1 MEELRMNVRTVNFF
15 SEGTKMEGDL
25 FLPSDYKAG
34 ERRPAIVLCHGF
46 TGIRSLILGDY
57 AKVFCAA
64 GFVVLTF
71 DYRGYGGSE
80 GTRRR
85 LIPLEQID
93 DIRNAISFVETL
105 PEVDP
110 NRIGLWGTSFGGANA
125 PYAAGVDTR
134 IKAAVGQVGFGDG
147 ERFLLDT
154 RRFGEREELLQAVAE
169 DRCRRAV
176 EGVGKRLNP
185 FDALNSAQTYGF
197 VRETLKDVAPSQI
210 DISWETIEKTLEY
223 KPIEVI
229 DRIAPRALLL
239 IGARDDDL
247 CRIEGY
253 EKLYERAREPKKL
266 VVLPITHYEIY
277 GGKWLDESSRVAC
290 EWFERFLK

>member
-1 MEELRMNVRTVNFF
+1 MNTRTVNFF
-15 SEGTKMEGDL
+15 SEATKMEGDL
-25 FLPSDYKAG
+25 FLPADYKAG

-46 TGIRSLILGDY
+46 TGVRSLILGDY

-80 GTRRR
+80 GIRRR

-169 DRCRRAV
+169 DRRRRAV
-176 EGVGKRLNP
+176 EGVGKRLGP
-185 FDALNSAQTYGF
+185 FDALNSAQTYAF
-197 VRETLKDVAPSQI
+197 VRETLKNVAPSQI

-277 GGKWLDESSRVAC
+277 GGKWLNESSRLAC

>member
-1 MEELRMNVRTVNFF
+1 MNQRTVSFF

-25 FLPSDYKAG
+25 FLPSDLKSG
-34 ERRPAIVLCHGF
+34 ERRPIVVLCHGF
-46 TGIRSLILGDY
+46 TGVRSMILGDY
-57 AKVFCAA
+57 AKVFASA
-64 GFVVLTF
+64 GFIALTF

-80 GTRRR
+80 GPRRR

-93 DIRNAISFVETL
+93 DIRNAISFAETL
-105 PEVDP
+105 PEADP
-110 NRIGLWGTSFGGANA
+110 ARIGLWGTSFGGANA
-125 PYAAGVDTR
+125 PYAAALDTR
-134 IKAAVGQVGFGDG
+134 IKAVVGQVGFGDG
-147 ERFLLDT
+147 ERLLLDT
-154 RRFGEREELLQAVAE
+154 RLFGEREELLRKVAE
-169 DRCRRAV
+169 DRRRRAA
-176 EGVGKRLNP
+176 EGPGARLDP
-185 FDALNSAQTYGF
+185 LDALNSAQTRGF
-197 VRETLKDVAPSQI
+197 MGAALKDIAPSKI

-247 CRIEGY
+247 CKIEGY

-277 GGKWLDESSRVAC
+277 AGKWLEESSRLAC

>member
-1 MEELRMNVRTVNFF
+1 MSLRTVNFF

-34 ERRPAIVLCHGF
+34 ERRPGIVLCHGF
-46 TGIRSLILGDY
+46 TGVRTMILGDY
-57 AKVFCAA
+57 AKAFAEA
-64 GFVVLTF
+64 GFVAMTF

-93 DIRNAISFVETL
+93 DIRNAISYFETL

-110 NRIGLWGTSFGGANA
+110 DRIGLWGTSFGGANA
-125 PYAAGVDTR
+125 PYTAAVDNR
-134 IKAAVGQVGFGDG
+134 IRAVVGQVGFGDG

-154 RRFGEREELLQAVAE
+154 RRFGERDHLLKKVAE
-169 DRCRRAV
+169 DRRRRAT
-176 EGVGKRLNP
+176 EGVGDRLSP
-185 FDALNSAQTYGF
+185 LDALNSPQTNAFLGDA
-197 VRETLKDVAPSQI
+197 LKDVKPAQI

-223 KPIEVI
+223 KPIEIV

-247 CRIEGY
+247 CKIEGY
-253 EKLYERAREPKKL
+253 EKMYERAREPKKF

-277 GGKWLDESSRVAC
+277 AGKWLAESSRLAV

>member
-1 MEELRMNVRTVNFF
+1 MDPRTVKFF

-25 FLPSDYKAG
+25 FLPSDLKPG
-34 ERRPAIVLCHGF
+34 ERRPAVVVCHGF
-46 TGIRSLILGDY
+46 TGVRSMILGDY
-57 AKVFCAA
+57 ARVFAAA
-64 GFVVLTF
+64 GFVSLTF

-85 LIPLEQID
+85 LIPLEQVD

-110 NRIGLWGTSFGGANA
+110 ERIGLWGTSFGGANA
-125 PYAAGVDTR
+125 PYTAAVDNR
-134 IKAAVGQVGFGDG
+134 IKAVVGQVGFGDG

-154 RRFGEREELLQAVAE
+154 RRFGDRSELLRKVAE
-169 DRCRRAV
+169 DRRRRAV
-176 EGVGKRLNP
+176 EGKGERIDPL
-185 FDALNSAQTYGF
+185 DALNSPQTWAFLGDS
-197 VRETLKDVAPSQI
+197 LKDVPKSKI
-210 DISWETIEKTLEY
+210 DISWETVEKTLEY

-247 CRIEGY
+247 CKIEGY

-277 GGKWLDESSRVAC
+277 SGRWLEESSRIAC

>member
-1 MEELRMNVRTVNFF
+1 METRTVHFF
-15 SEGTKMEGDL
+15 SEGAKMEGDL
-25 FLPSDYKAG
+25 FVPSDFKGG
-34 ERRPAIVLCHGF
+34 ERRPGVVLCHGF

-57 AKVFCAA
+57 AKVFAEH
-64 GFVVLTF
+64 GFVALTF

-93 DIRNAISFVETL
+93 DIRNAISYFETL

-110 NRIGLWGTSFGGANA
+110 ERIGLWGTSFGGANA
-125 PYAAGVDTR
+125 PYAAAVDNR
-134 IKAAVGQVGFGDG
+134 IKAVVGQVGFGDG

-154 RRFGEREELLQAVAE
+154 RRFGERQELLRKVAD
-169 DRCRRAV
+169 DRRRRAV
-176 EGVGKRLNP
+176 EGAGERLSP
-185 FDALNSAQTYGF
+185 TDALNSAQTNAFLGPS
-197 VRETLKDVAPSQI
+197 LKNVEPSRV

-223 KPIEVI
+223 KPVEIV

-247 CRIEGY
+247 CKIEGY
-253 EKLYERAREPKKL
+253 EKMYERAREPKKL

-277 GGKWLDESSRVAC
+277 SGKGFEESSRLEC
-290 EWFERFLK
+290 EWFDRFLK

>member
-1 MEELRMNVRTVNFF
+1 MEELRMNTRTVNFF
-15 SEGTKMEGDL
+15 SEATKMEGDL
-25 FLPSDYKAG
+25 FLPADYKAG

-46 TGIRSLILGDY
+46 TGVRSLILGDY

-80 GTRRR
+80 GIRRR

-169 DRCRRAV
+169 DRRRRAV
-176 EGVGKRLNP
+176 EGVGKRLGP
-185 FDALNSAQTYGF
+185 FDALNSAQTYAF
-197 VRETLKDVAPSQI
+197 VRETLKNVAPSQI

-277 GGKWLDESSRVAC
+277 GGKWLDESSRLAC

>member
-1 MEELRMNVRTVNFF
+1 MEKSVVNFF
-15 SEGTKMEGDL
+15 SEGVRMEGDL
-25 FLPSDYKAG
+25 FLPDGFKSG
-34 ERRPAIVLCHGF
+34 ERCPGIVLCHGF

-57 AKVFCAA
+57 AKVFVEA
-64 GFVVLTF
+64 GFVALTF

-93 DIRNAISFVETL
+93 DIRNAISFFETL
-105 PEVDP
+105 PQVDP
-110 NRIGLWGTSFGGANA
+110 DRIGLWGTSFGGGHA
-125 PYAAGVDTR
+125 PYATAIDSR

-154 RRFGEREELLQAVAE
+154 RIVGERAELTRKVAD
-169 DRCRRAV
+169 DRRRRAV
-176 EGVGKRLNP
+176 EGAGDRLSP
-185 FDALNSAQTYGF
+185 IDALNSAQTSAFLG
-197 VRETLKDVAPSQI
+197 TSLKDVPLSKI

-223 KPIEVI
+223 KPIEVV

-247 CRIEGY
+247 CKIEGY
-253 EKLYERAREPKKL
+253 QKLYERAREPKKL
-266 VVLPITHYEIY
+266 EVLPITHYEIY
-277 GGKWLDESSRVAC
+277 SGKWFDESARLAR

>member
-1 MEELRMNVRTVNFF
+1 MNQRTVSFY

-25 FLPSDYKAG
+25 FLPSDLKSS
-34 ERRPAIVLCHGF
+34 EQRPAVVLCHGF
-46 TGIRSLILGDY
+46 TGVRSMILGDY
-57 AKVFCAA
+57 AKVFASA
-64 GFVVLTF
+64 GFIALTF
-71 DYRGYGGSE
+71 DYCGYGGSE
-80 GTRRR
+80 GPRRR

-110 NRIGLWGTSFGGANA
+110 GRIGLWGTSFGGANA
-125 PYAAGVDTR
+125 PYAAALDTR
-134 IKAAVGQVGFGDG
+134 IKAVVGQVGFGDG

-154 RRFGEREELLQAVAE
+154 RRFGEREELLRKVAD
-169 DRCRRAV
+169 DRLRRAV
-176 EGVGKRLNP
+176 EGTGARLDP
-185 FDALNSAQTYGF
+185 LDALNSAQTRGF
-197 VRETLKDVAPSQI
+197 LGAALKDVAPSKI

-223 KPIEVI
+223 KPLEVI
-229 DRIAPRALLL
+229 DRIASRALLL

-247 CRIEGY
+247 CKIEGY

-277 GGKWLDESSRVAC
+277 SGKWLGESSRLAR
-290 EWFERFLK
+290 EWFERFLN